1 MCPWVAL
8 PLDFVQR
15 EQRHTV
21 EEALRQLDASLRR
34 AEKYGGSRAAS
45 GVAVCVCAR
54 GLRGRFKPCACAVVT
69 RCVVIVAGV
78 SCVLS
83 GLVLRVS
90 QAALSS
96 SVTASPS

>member
-34 AEKYGGSRAAS
+34 AEKYGGSGAAS
-45 GVAVCVCAR
+45 GVAVCVCV
-54 GLRGRFKPCACAVVT
+54 CAGYVAVSN
-69 RCVVIVAGV
+69 RAH
-78 SCVLS
+78 
-83 GLVLRVS
+83 
-90 QAALSS
+90 A
-96 SVTASPS
+96 PS